1 MLPLLMTVSS
11 KLLREQVALSLPM
24 LVAFVSVSGIG
35 KILRRTRST
44 QVSIMRPPKEKEV
57 PVHLN
62 I

>member
-1 MLPLLMTVSS
+1 MTVSS

-24 LVAFVSVSGIG
+24 LVTFVSVSEIG
-35 KILRRTRST
+35 KILRRMRST
-44 QVSIMRPPKEKEV
+44 QVSIMRSPKEKEV